1 MPRTNAQ
8 RDEAIDAALARIAQL
23 ESILDGAEVLVDD
36 EPPEKKQ
43 PAIPPNS
50 QKVERIRLRSG
61 KVVSR
66 VVQKP

>member
-23 ESILDGAEVLVDD
+23 ENILDGAEVLVDD
-36 EPPEKKQ
+36 EPPTKQ
-43 PAIPPNS
+43 PPAIPPNS
-50 QKVERIRLRSG
+50 RQTERIRLRSG

-66 VVQKP
+66 VVRPS